1 MFPDPQEDLRCTP
14 LTYQDAKSKKSKDEI
29 LQAELDKMQQTVMG
43 LKQALTSFPDMPQK
57 FGYDIGKVDRSLASL
72 VKQSKEANAYD
83 KQTDFTKLVIEV
95 TAVRDCV
102 KAATKYLPA
111 GGLPMKKHSE
121 AFMTA
126 FGDATEKCPQVLDFF
141 PASVRVQF
149 AELGLVNRGSEMRLA
164 CLLVPIHAYVT

>member
-1 MFPDPQEDLRCTP
+1 
-14 LTYQDAKSKKSKDEI
+14 
-29 LQAELDKMQQTVMG
+29 MQQTVMG

-102 KAATKYLPA
+102 KAATTYLPA
-111 GGLPMKKHSE
+111 WICLIQSSSPLG
-121 AFMTA
+121 F
-126 FGDATEKCPQVLDFF
+126 
-141 PASVRVQF
+141 RV
-149 AELGLVNRGSEMRLA
+149 
-164 CLLVPIHAYVT
+164 